1 MELENRVPEQLDSIK
16 NDNLKALEK
25 LFPSVIKDGELDID
39 ALKEE
44 IGNFEEV
51 KNERYDFTWAG
62 KQEAKKKAQEDVMAR
77 TLKFIEKDSV
87 NPDSTENL
95 YIEGDNLEVLKLL
108 RQNYRGAIK
117 MIYIDPPYNTGN
129 DFVYNDNYK
138 ISQEESG
145 KNQGYID
152 ENNQRLQKN
161 LKDSNRFHANWLTM
175 MYPRLKIARDLLSE
189 DGVIFISI
197 DDSEETN
204 LKKICDEI
212 FGEENHIT
220 NFIWEKKK
228 KPSFLNKNLGTKIE
242 FILCYSKN
250 RENTKAFSF
259 DKTTVGKKYPLNNAG
274 NPLRKLNFPS
284 FSVNFNMTDQIVE
297 PQDMSEGNIKTQLL
311 NQLVIKDGKNENE
324 FSLLG
329 EWRYSQETLN
339 KILENDEKIVIS
351 KIPFRPNHIKKGGE
365 EKKIHNLLTTNYYS
379 VGTYEDA
386 TNEQVN
392 IFSKN
397 YFDYVKPSSL
407 IYFFIKSL
415 TYLDKDSIILDFF
428 SGSGTTADAVMQ
440 LNEEDG
446 GNRKFIMVQI
456 DEKVKE
462 DTEAY
467 KFLTEI
473 KKPTNICEIGKERI
487 RRAGEQI
494 KKEIEEKN
502 KNLKDEEEL
511 KKVPDIG
518 FKVFRTADTNINWR
532 KIRDISNSESLPFN
546 EPDRLDFIENYNDKD
561 VVYEVLLHQRD
572 LPLSE
577 KLETLD
583 TIGNRTYLYASSYLI
598 CLETDITENLIKEL
612 ADLNPLPIK
621 FIFRD
626 SAFKSDINLKE
637 STFRYLK
644 TLVEKNSGMNK
655 RTYTIEFI

>member
-467 KFLTEI
+467 KFLNEI
-473 KKPTNICEIGKERI
+473 NKPTNICEIGKERI
-487 RRAGEQI
+487 RRVGEKI
-494 KKEIEEKN
+494 KKEIKEKN
-502 KNLKDEEEL
+502 KNLKDEEKL
-511 KKVPDIG
+511 KEVPDIG

>member
-284 FSVNFNMTDQIVE
+284 FSVNFNMTNQIVE

-546 EPDRLDFIENYNDKD
+546 EPERLDFIENYNDKD

>member
-1 MELENRVPEQLDSIK
+1 
-16 NDNLKALEK
+16 
-25 LFPSVIKDGELDID
+25 
-39 ALKEE
+39 
-44 IGNFEEV
+44 
-51 KNERYDFTWAG
+51 
-62 KQEAKKKAQEDVMAR
+62 
-77 TLKFIEKDSV
+77 
-87 NPDSTENL
+87 
-95 YIEGDNLEVLKLL
+95 
-108 RQNYRGAIK
+108 
-117 MIYIDPPYNTGN
+117 
-129 DFVYNDNYK
+129 
-138 ISQEESG
+138 
-145 KNQGYID
+145 
-152 ENNQRLQKN
+152 
-161 LKDSNRFHANWLTM
+161 
-175 MYPRLKIARDLLSE
+175 
-189 DGVIFISI
+189 
-197 DDSEETN
+197 
-204 LKKICDEI
+204 
-212 FGEENHIT
+212 
-220 NFIWEKKK
+220 
-228 KPSFLNKNLGTKIE
+228 
-242 FILCYSKN
+242 
-250 RENTKAFSF
+250 
-259 DKTTVGKKYPLNNAG
+259 
-274 NPLRKLNFPS
+274 
-284 FSVNFNMTDQIVE
+284 
-297 PQDMSEGNIKTQLL
+297 
-311 NQLVIKDGKNENE
+311 
-324 FSLLG
+324 
-329 EWRYSQETLN
+329 
-339 KILENDEKIVIS
+339 
-351 KIPFRPNHIKKGGE
+351 
-365 EKKIHNLLTTNYYS
+365 
-379 VGTYEDA
+379 
-386 TNEQVN
+386 
-392 IFSKN
+392 
-397 YFDYVKPSSL
+397 
-407 IYFFIKSL
+407 
-415 TYLDKDSIILDFF
+415 
-428 SGSGTTADAVMQ
+428 MQ

-546 EPDRLDFIENYNDKD
+546 EPERLDFIENYNDKD

>member
-1 MELENRVPEQLDSIK
+1 ML
-16 NDNLKALEK
+16 
-25 LFPSVIKDGELDID
+25 
-39 ALKEE
+39 
-44 IGNFEEV
+44 
-51 KNERYDFTWAG
+51 
-62 KQEAKKKAQEDVMAR
+62 
-77 TLKFIEKDSV
+77 
-87 NPDSTENL
+87 
-95 YIEGDNLEVLKLL
+95 
-108 RQNYRGAIK
+108 
-117 MIYIDPPYNTGN
+117 
-129 DFVYNDNYK
+129 
-138 ISQEESG
+138 
-145 KNQGYID
+145 
-152 ENNQRLQKN
+152 
-161 LKDSNRFHANWLTM
+161 
-175 MYPRLKIARDLLSE
+175 
-189 DGVIFISI
+189 
-197 DDSEETN
+197 
-204 LKKICDEI
+204 
-212 FGEENHIT
+212 
-220 NFIWEKKK
+220 
-228 KPSFLNKNLGTKIE
+228 
-242 FILCYSKN
+242 
-250 RENTKAFSF
+250 FSF

-440 LNEEDG
+440 LNAEDG

-467 KFLTEI
+467 KFLNEI
-473 KKPTNICEIGKERI
+473 NKPTNICEIGKERI
-487 RRAGEQI
+487 RRVGEKI

-518 FKVFRTADTNINWR
+518 FKVFRTVDTNINWR

-561 VVYEVLLHQRD
+561 IVYEVLLRQRD

-644 TLVEKNSGMNK
+644 TLVEKNSGINK

>member
-467 KFLTEI
+467 KFLNEI
-473 KKPTNICEIGKERI
+473 NKPTNICEIGKERI
-487 RRAGEQI
+487 RRVGEKI

-511 KKVPDIG
+511 KEVPDIG

-561 VVYEVLLHQRD
+561 IVYEVLLRQRD

>member
-1 MELENRVPEQLDSIK
+1 MELENKVPEQLDSIK

-25 LFPSVIKDGELDID
+25 LFPSVIKDGKLDIN

-44 IGNFEEV
+44 IGNFKEV
-51 KNERYDFTWAG
+51 ENERYDFTWAG
-62 KQEAKKKAQEDVMAR
+62 KQEAKKKVQEDVGAR

-87 NPDSTENL
+87 NPNSTENL

-117 MIYIDPPYNTGN
+117 MIYIDPPYNTKK
-129 DFVYNDNYK
+129 DFIYNDNFK
-138 ISQEESG
+138 TSQLESD
-145 KNQGYID
+145 KRQGYTD
-152 ENNQRLQKN
+152 EDNEKLEKKEKEN
-161 LKDSNRFHANWLTM
+161 NRFHSKWLTM

-197 DDSEETN
+197 DDTEVAN

-212 FGEENHIT
+212 FGEEN
-220 NFIWEKKK
+220 FIEIFSWEKTSTPPNLSNRTKK
-228 KPSFLNKNLGTKIE
+228 SIE
-242 FILCYSKN
+242 YILCYEKEDCKTLKGLKKNSKSTN
-250 RENTKAFSF
+250 GLMNQSNSIKILCFPYEKIETSIKNEKFKKGIYGTKNYEIELLN
-259 DKTTVGKKYPLNNAG
+259 DTEVKNGKFLNDIILKG
-274 NPLRKLNFPS
+274 KFKWKQDYL
-284 FSVNFNMTDQIVE
+284 DEQIKNGVKIY
-297 PQDMSEGNIKTQLL
+297 IKTNALSPSYEKEEYDAEKPW
-311 NQLVIKDGKNENE
+311 NFIDSTFGVGTNENATSE
-324 FSLLG
+324 VNSLFKENFS
-329 EWRYSQETLN
+329 N
-339 KILENDEKIVIS
+339 KLY
-351 KIPFRPNHIKKGGE
+351 P
-365 EKKIHNLLTTNYYS
+365 
-379 VGTYEDA
+379 
-386 TNEQVN
+386 
-392 IFSKN
+392 
-397 YFDYVKPSSL
+397 KPVSL
-407 IYFFIKSL
+407 ISYIIKM
-415 TYLDKDSIILDFF
+415 LDLDSEIILDFF

-440 LNEEDG
+440 LNAEDG
-446 GNRKFIMVQI
+446 RNRKFIMVQI
-456 DEKVKE
+456 DEPIKE

-467 KFLTEI
+467 KFLNAI
-473 KKPTNICEIGKERI
+473 NKLTNISEIGKERI
-487 RRAGEQI
+487 RRAGEKI

-502 KNLKDEEEL
+502 KNLKDGEEL
-511 KKVPDIG
+511 REVPDIG
-518 FKVFRTADTNINWR
+518 FKVFRTSDTNINWR

-577 KLETLD
+577 KLEVLD

-644 TLVEKNSGMNK
+644 TLVEKNSGINK